1 VTDWSGRVA
10 LVTGATRGIGF
21 ACAER
26 LVSLGAAVA
35 ITGTSQAGADLACER
50 LCESSPAAQVAGFAY
65 DQGSPAAATELIRAV
80 HRRFGQLD
88 HVVANAGIHL
98 AAPLGMIGDEALDRL
113 MQVNAAGSVRLVQAA
128 VKLLRRATSPSVVLV
143 GSMMGRDGVAGQ
155 IAYSMSKAAVEGLVR
170 PASRELGPSGTRV
183 NAVLPGYIA
192 TDMSADLSDEARS
205 DLVDRTP
212 LRRLGHPADIAEAV
226 VFLLSDES
234 RFITG
239 QCLGVD
245 GGLTN

>member
-1 VTDWSGRVA
+1 

-26 LVSLGAAVA
+26 LTSLGAAVA
-35 ITGTSQAGADLACER
+35 ITGTSQDSADLACDQLR
-50 LCESSPAAQVAGFAY
+50 SSFPTGRVAGFAF
-65 DQGSPAAATELIRAV
+65 DQGAPAASTELIRAV
-80 HRRFGQLD
+80 HRQFGQLD

-98 AAPLGMIGDEALDRL
+98 AAPLGMISDEAIDRL
-113 MQVNAAGSVRLVQAA
+113 VQVNAAGSLRLVQAA
-128 VKLLRRATSPSVVLV
+128 IKLLRRAANPSIVLV

-205 DLVDRTP
+205 GLIDHTP
-212 LRRLGHPADIAEAV
+212 LRRLGHPSDVAEAV
-226 VFLLSDES
+226 AFLLSDES
-234 RFITG
+234 SFITG